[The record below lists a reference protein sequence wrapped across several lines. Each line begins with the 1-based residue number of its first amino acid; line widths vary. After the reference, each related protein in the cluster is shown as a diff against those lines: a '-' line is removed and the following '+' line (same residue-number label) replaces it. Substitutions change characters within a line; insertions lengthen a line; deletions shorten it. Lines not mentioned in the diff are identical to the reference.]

1 MHGWRSH
8 ALEMRHVERM
18 LDLTQIAQPSLQ
30 WLIKL
35 AGGGTTNLLDPR
47 RGQGGVSEGEGDA
60 EVACGGEG
68 EVPRVTRCRKAVLFS
83 CATPVRSESRARYK
97 GREVTSHTN
106 ESAHIDILYAPLH
119 AACFRAHFYTCV
131 PPLSRQ
137 TTPCAKHEM
146 HG

>member
-30 WLIKL
+30 WLVK
-35 AGGGTTNLLDPR
+35 LLDPR

-106 ESAHIDILYAPLH
+106 ESAHRHTVCP
-119 AACFRAHFYTCV
+119 AARCM
-131 PPLSRQ
+131 L
-137 TTPCAKHEM
+137 
-146 HG
+146 